1 MVPLMINDIKT
12 NMIIILKEE
21 TGQTHVLQWINKI
34 FASQDD
40 FQLEPIVVDLSGEET
55 DRDKVC
61 EILPNDGTLIIDLTW
76 SGNEEAE
83 KVAVE
88 TGIPYVK
95 IDVSISPSLL
105 LLDKFLEYRNSTD
118 VTLIFDNPNKVDEAL
133 YFWIDTTLLR
143 MVISENLDK
152 TSANRL
158 KSIRPIP
165 NNFAILATTSNME
178 ELFETAVE
186 ENLVTLPE
194 RWNLLFLDF
203 QQKEFNRELVRNLPI
218 NLLYI
223 EEEICCK
230 FLKTEQCE
238 CPHDFNLQENFLVL
252 ATDLVK
258 RVLHTMVS
266 DDVELTTNLSC
277 DSRYNEDARSKFYT
291 LLQQEV
297 DLEPLIYKENF
308 GLYVNIEGTIEANS
322 EKVAEYNYKTGVT
335 VVDGKQIKP
344 ITAFYRIGIT
354 HALPWSYKETDSSGK
369 SYWTGYCVDFTEELA
384 KIMGF
389 RYEFVEPKK
398 GTFGKKRNGVWNGVI
413 GDLATG
419 ETDLAITALIM
430 TADREEVIDY
440 VAPYFEQTGI
450 TIVMRK
456 PVRKTSLFKFMT
468 VLKLEVW
475 LSIVGALIITGF
487 MVWFLDKYSPY
498 SARNNKKAYPYPCR
512 EFTLKESFWFAL
524 TSFTPQGGGEAP
536 KALSGRTLVAAYW
549 LFVVLM
555 LATFTANLAAFLTV
569 ERMQTPVQSLEQL
582 AKQSRINYTVVKDSD
597 THQYFINMK
606 HAEDTL
612 YRMWK
617 ELTLNA
623 STDDTQYRV
632 WDYPIREQYGHILLA
647 INDSNP
653 VTTAA
658 EGFRIVNEHTDADFA
673 FIHDSSEIKYE
684 ISRNCNLTEVGEVFA
699 ERPYAVAVQQG
710 SHLQDEISKTILNLQ
725 KDRFFEQLQGKY
737 WNHTA
742 KGGCAST
749 DDNEGITLESLGGVF
764 IATLFGLALAMI
776 TLVGEVLYYRRKGK
790 VGSSDAKKS
799 KPGAGGDNW
808 KQTNLVPITLVDK
821 DKQPITFGTEF
832 KPVTRNRDLS
842 ELGQIRLYPRS
853 RNRITQVTDK

>member
-1 MVPLMINDIKT
+1 MRRACFLISFQVV
-12 NMIIILKEE
+12 LKES
-21 TGQTHVLQWINKI
+21 GQDYVPEWFQQSLK
-34 FASQDD
+34 ASQADL
-40 FQLEPIVVDLSGEET
+40 QLEPIIIELEGDDE
-55 DRDKVC
+55 DRNKIC
-61 EILPNDGTLIIDLTW
+61 EILPKGGIIIDLTW
-76 SGNEEAE
+76 TGNEQAE
-83 KVAVE
+83 KVALDV
-88 TGIPYVK
+88 GILYVK
-95 IDVSISPSLL
+95 IDISISPALL

-118 VTLIFDNPNKVDEAL
+118 VTLIFDNPEKVDEAL

-143 MVISENLDK
+143 MVISESLDK
-152 TSANRL
+152 TTANRL
-158 KSIRPIP
+158 KAIRPIP
-165 NNFAILATTSNME
+165 NNFAIVATSSNME
-178 ELFETAVE
+178 ELLETALD

-194 RWNLLFLDF
+194 RWNLVFLDF
-203 QQKEFNRELVRNLPI
+203 QYQQFDKKLLKNLPI
-218 NLLYI
+218 NSLYMDK
-223 EEEICCK
+223 EICCK
-230 FLKTEQCE
+230 FLKTEKCE
-238 CPHDFNLQENFLVL
+238 CPHDFNLQENFLSL
-252 ATDLVK
+252 AINTLMK
-258 RVLHTMVS
+258 ILKTLITENL
-266 DDVELTTNLSC
+266 ELTSNLNC
-277 DSRYNEDARSKFYT
+277 DDSHYSEATRNRFYE

-297 DLEPLIYKENF
+297 DSNDLIYKENF
-308 GLYVNIEGTIEANS
+308 ALHVNINGIVEIGD

-335 VVDGKQIKP
+335 VLDGKKIEP
-344 ITAFYRIGIT
+344 ITPFFRIGIT
-354 HALPWSYKETDSSGK
+354 HALPWSYKETDSSGNT
-369 SYWTGYCVDFTEELA
+369 YWTGYCVDFTEELS
-384 KIMGF
+384 KLMGF
-389 RYEFVEPKK
+389 GYEFVEPKS
-398 GTFGKKRNGVWNGVI
+398 GTFGKKKDGVWDGVV

-475 LSIVGALIITGF
+475 LSIVGALIVTGF

-498 SARNNKKAYPYPCR
+498 SARNNKKAYPYPTR

-597 THQYFINMK
+597 THKYFINMK

-653 VTTAA
+653 VPNAS

-684 ISRNCNLTEVGEVFA
+684 ISKNCNLTEVGEVFA

-725 KDRFFEQLQGKY
+725 KDRFFEQLQAKY
-737 WNHTA
+737 WNHSG
-742 KGGCAST
+742 KGSCPTT

-776 TLVGEVLYYRRKGK
+776 TLVGEVLYYRRKSK
-790 VGSSDAKKS
+790 IENSDTKKPKTVEKS
-799 KPGAGGDNW
+799 ENW
-808 KQTNLVPITLVDK
+808 KEDNLKPISLINK
-821 DKQPITFGTEF
+821 DKQSVTIGTEF
-832 KPVTRNRDLS
+832 KPVNRHKRDLS
-842 ELGQIRLYPRS
+842 EFGHITLYPRA
-853 RNRITQVTDK
+853 RNRITQTNNE